1 MFVNRQGEMTKHN
14 TLYLSDFKLAVKRA
28 GIKPALRFDDLRH
41 RAASLLIASGAHPQ
55 GGM

>member
-14 TLYLSDFKLAVKRA
+14 TLYLSDFKLAVKQA